1 MEMDEP
7 GDCGRNILRAKDIFE
22 ANMLNTIVHWLV
34 IIDNSNN
41 AFLGIQV

>member
-1 MEMDEP
+1 MDEE
-7 GDCGRNILRAKDIFE
+7 DCGSGIERAKDIFE
-22 ANMLNTIVHWLV
+22 GHMLKTIVNWLV

>member
-1 MEMDEP
+1 MDEP
-7 GDCGRNILRAKDIFE
+7 GNCGERIEFAKTMFE
-22 ANMLNTIVHWLV
+22 ENLLETIVHWLV